1 MGVGHILSPSRSD
14 EQQTAE
20 ILKKTSP
27 LPDGTQHRIASEK
40 KKNTV
45 PEVKLLPQVHWRMR
59 WRESEAPK
67 PRNRKTNRQTA
78 RQ

>member
-45 PEVKLLPQVHWRMR
+45 PEVKLLPQVH
-59 WRESEAPK
+59 
-67 PRNRKTNRQTA
+67 
-78 RQ
+78 